1 MPKRPN
7 PYREHLDPNAAN
19 YAVLTP
25 TDFLHWA
32 AEAYPRRT
40 ALIHGDIRQDWGQL
54 QHVCQQVAAGLQK
67 HDIGVGDTVA
77 VMLPNTP
84 AMIYAHFAVPMTGAV
99 LNCINTRLDPA
110 TVAYILRHS
119 ESKLFFY
126 DAEYDAV
133 VLSALQQISEQ
144 ANPVLPLCIRVLD
157 LVYVEEKA
165 ALGQS
170 LELSPLDEEA
180 AEPRSK
186 SLSIQQAID
195 GQSNMASN
203 LQALTQARIEDF
215 DRWLSKASAQAFL
228 SSPPELETDAIG
240 LNYTSGTTGHP
251 KGVVVHHRGAYLNAL
266 SNVLA
271 WSMPRHPV
279 YLWTLPMFHCNGWCF
294 PWTIAAL
301 AGVNVCLRK
310 VDPALIFRL
319 IREHRVSHYCG
330 APIVHAMLINAP
342 ASLRAGIDHRVACM
356 VAGAAPPAAMIA
368 GMEAMGFDLTHVY
381 GLTEV
386 YGPASVCAKQDDWAA
401 LSL

>member
-157 LVYVEEKA
+157 PVYVEEKA

-186 SLSIQQAID
+186 SLS
-195 GQSNMASN
+195 M
-203 LQALTQARIEDF
+203 
-215 DRWLSKASAQAFL
+215 
-228 SSPPELETDAIG
+228 
-240 LNYTSGTTGHP
+240 
-251 KGVVVHHRGAYLNAL
+251 
-266 SNVLA
+266 
-271 WSMPRHPV
+271 
-279 YLWTLPMFHCNGWCF
+279 LWCI
-294 PWTIAAL
+294 IAA
-301 AGVNVCLRK
+301 
-310 VDPALIFRL
+310 
-319 IREHRVSHYCG
+319 
-330 APIVHAMLINAP
+330 PI
-342 ASLRAGIDHRVACM
+342 
-356 VAGAAPPAAMIA
+356 
-368 GMEAMGFDLTHVY
+368 
-381 GLTEV
+381 
-386 YGPASVCAKQDDWAA
+386 
-401 LSL
+401 